1 MSEENR
7 ELTKEELEDIEWEKA
22 GFTRAEIE
30 EMDRRAANIENA
42 IPWEEFIDE
51 IFSQDEILEMDKRA
65 KDIGKVPS
73 YTTDEILKELGY
85 KNEYFKD

>member
-1 MSEENR
+1 MSEEKR
-7 ELTKEELEDIEWEKA
+7 ELTKEELENIEWEKA
-22 GFTRAEIE
+22 GFTRVEIE

-73 YTTDEILKELGY
+73 YTTDKILKELGY
-85 KNEYFKD
+85 KDILE